1 MLTVLFTRAYAP
13 RGGPPLHMR
22 RQSIFGSAKSKTV
35 ALDGSSDTAGLMC
48 LRRLA
53 VASAALILGTA
64 LLSACQPI
72 PQSYYDWL
80 AAGGGYYDGY
90 APLYQGRS
98 LNECR
103 LRDTDHP
110 RACRGD
116 SGRVG
121 ADGLGAG
128 GVAAFGHPLALS
140 SSGHVSGTTSGSGGR
155 GSGMTGHAATHG
167 GGHASPGG
175 HGGGGHGG
183 HGGR

>member
-1 MLTVLFTRAYAP
+1 MTVLFTRAYAP

-22 RQSIFGSAKSKTV
+22 RQSIFGSAKSETV
-35 ALDGSSDTAGLMC
+35 ALDGSSDTAELMC

-53 VASAALILGTA
+53 VASTALILGSA

-90 APLYQGRS
+90 APLYQGRF

-110 RACRGD
+110 RACPID

-121 ADGLGAG
+121 SDGIRAG
-128 GVAAFGHPLALS
+128 GVAFGHPLALS
-140 SSGHVSGTTSGSGGR
+140 SSGHAPGATSGSGGR

-175 HGGGGHGG
+175 HSGGGHGG

>member
-1 MLTVLFTRAYAP
+1 MIQQR
-13 RGGPPLHMR
+13 
-22 RQSIFGSAKSKTV
+22 SFGAN
-35 ALDGSSDTAGLMC
+35 DTGAVVAGLTC
-48 LRRLA
+48 LRRMVVSTL
-53 VASAALILGTA
+53 ALILGTA

-90 APLYQGRS
+90 APLYQGRF

-110 RACRGD
+110 RDCRIE

-121 ADGLGAG
+121 SDEVGTG
-128 GVAAFGHPLALS
+128 GVVPFGHPLALS
-140 SSGHVSGTTSGSGGR
+140 SSGHASGTTSRSGGR
-155 GSGMTGHAATHG
+155 GNGMTGHAATHG

>member
-1 MLTVLFTRAYAP
+1 MTVLFTRAYAP
-13 RGGPPLHMR
+13 RGGRPLHMR
-22 RQSIFGSAKSKTV
+22 RQSIFGSAKSETV
-35 ALDGSSDTAGLMC
+35 ALDGSSDTAELMC

-53 VASAALILGTA
+53 VASTALILGSA
-64 LLSACQPI
+64 LLSACHPI

-90 APLYQGRS
+90 APLYQGRF

-175 HGGGGHGG
+175 HGGGHGG

>member
-1 MLTVLFTRAYAP
+1 MTVLFTRAYAP

-103 LRDTDHP
+103 LRDTE
-110 RACRGD
+110 
-116 SGRVG
+116 
-121 ADGLGAG
+121 
-128 GVAAFGHPLALS
+128 
-140 SSGHVSGTTSGSGGR
+140 TSGSGGR

>member
-80 AAGGGYYDGY
+80 AAGAVTTMVTRRCTRV
-90 APLYQGRS
+90 APSTSAGFATPTILGPVEATRVVSGPMDSGQVGWRLSVIRS
-98 LNECR
+98 RCR
-103 LRDTDHP
+103 PRDTSP
-110 RACRGD
+110 ARPAGAE
-116 SGRVG
+116 GVG
-121 ADGLGAG
+121 AG
-128 GVAAFGHPLALS
+128 
-140 SSGHVSGTTSGSGGR
+140 
-155 GSGMTGHAATHG
+155 
-167 GGHASPGG
+167 
-175 HGGGGHGG
+175 
-183 HGGR
+183 

>member
-1 MLTVLFTRAYAP
+1 V
-13 RGGPPLHMR
+13 HWSSI
-22 RQSIFGSAKSKTV
+22 RQRWSKPN
-35 ALDGSSDTAGLMC
+35 S
-48 LRRLA
+48 RLSTTSWSCTPA
-53 VASAALILGTA
+53 
-64 LLSACQPI
+64 

-90 APLYQGRS
+90 APPYQGRF

-121 ADGLGAG
+121 SDGLGAG

-140 SSGHVSGTTSGSGGR
+140 SPGHVSGTTSGGG
-155 GSGMTGHAATHG
+155 
-167 GGHASPGG
+167 
-175 HGGGGHGG
+175 
-183 HGGR
+183 